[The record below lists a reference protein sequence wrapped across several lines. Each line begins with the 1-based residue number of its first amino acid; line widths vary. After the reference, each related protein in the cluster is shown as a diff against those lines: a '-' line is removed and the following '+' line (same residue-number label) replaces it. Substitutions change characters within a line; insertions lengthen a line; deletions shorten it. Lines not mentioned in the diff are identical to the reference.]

1 VRPQSSALFDSYTIA
16 IPTEEVAEKMF
27 NEGLKD
33 GEKFAL
39 KYKKSH

>member
-1 VRPQSSALFDSYTIA
+1 LFDKYTIE

-33 GEKFAL
+33 GERFCQKF
-39 KYKKSH
+39 KKNRHG